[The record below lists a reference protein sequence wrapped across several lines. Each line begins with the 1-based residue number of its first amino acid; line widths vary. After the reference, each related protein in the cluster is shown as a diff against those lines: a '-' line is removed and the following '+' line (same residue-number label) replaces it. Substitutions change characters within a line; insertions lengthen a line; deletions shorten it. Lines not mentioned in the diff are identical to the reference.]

1 MNPDPS
7 NTIFQKAVAFVNQ
20 TNKHLFLTGKAGTG
34 KTTFLRYIRDNT
46 FKKVAIVAPTGVA
59 AINAGGVTIHSFFQL
74 PFGSFI
80 PTDKEVWGGDGGE
93 INNRASLLK
102 NMRLQRSK
110 RQVIKELD
118 LLIIDEISMVR
129 ADLLDAVDTVMR
141 HVRKQPLIPFGGVQ
155 MLYIGDLFQ
164 LPPVAKNEEWEI
176 LKGYYNS
183 PFFFDAQV
191 LQHVPPLFI
200 ELKKIYRQRDNVF
213 INILN
218 NVRNN
223 CCTLEDL
230 EVLHQHYNPDFSP
243 AKKDNYITLCS
254 HNYKAD
260 EINQRE
266 LKKLPGKLYSYDA
279 KVTGEFYERSYPV
292 EKQLQLKQGAQIMFI
307 KNDKGEIRK
316 FYNGK
321 IGIVKK
327 IERENIVVA
336 FPNEEDELEIE
347 QEKWQ
352 NVRYNYNSE
361 KDTLEEEEVG
371 TFTQYPIRLAWAI
384 TIHKS
389 QGLTFEKAIIDAGAS
404 FAPGQV
410 YVSLS
415 RLTSL
420 QGLVLKSRIQAG
432 CISTD
437 SRVIEFVKQELEEE
451 ALQQT
456 LEQQQKVYIRLSLM
470 QSFDWEKIDDSIH
483 SYLESYEDRQ
493 IPDKNKCIKWCAELA
508 KITSEQKDVS
518 HKFKKQLEY
527 LFVTSEDDGYKKL
540 HERTSAGTTYFISE
554 LNKTYDSV
562 KKHIDEVKNKKNVK
576 KYVKELQELLVLL
589 SRKKQQLQQGL
600 QLSEALTKS
609 TELNGLLQLV
619 AQNQRAVP
627 APLAEEIKTLSLKP
641 EKGESGRTSLQMF
654 KQGKSIE
661 DISVE
666 RGMSHSTIESHLST
680 FVTTGE
686 VDILDLVDNLVLEK
700 LIALMEAEPQM
711 STAALKEK
719 AGADVSYSDIRAVRN
734 YRERI
739 KKEINPF

>member
-34 KTTFLRYIRDNT
+34 KTTFLKYIRDNT
-46 FKKVAIVAPTGVA
+46 FKKMAVVAPTGVA

-74 PFGSFI
+74 PFGPFI
-80 PTDKEVWGGDGGE
+80 PSDKEVWGGFGGE
-93 INNRASLLK
+93 MNNRSSLLK
-102 NMRLQRSK
+102 NLRLQRAK
-110 RQVIKELD
+110 REVIQELD

-155 MLYIGDLFQ
+155 MVYIGDLFQ

-176 LKGYYNS
+176 LKDHYNS

-200 ELKKIYRQRDNVF
+200 ELKKIYRQKDNVF

-218 NVRNN
+218 NIRNN
-223 CCTLEDL
+223 CCTTEDL
-230 EVLHQHYNPDFSP
+230 EVLHQHYNPDFAP
-243 AKKDNYITLCS
+243 TKKDNYITLCS

-266 LKKLPGKLYSYDA
+266 LEKLPGKLYSYNA

-307 KNDKGEIRK
+307 KNDKGEVRK

-321 IGIVKK
+321 IGIVTK
-327 IERENIVVA
+327 IERESIFVA
-336 FPNEEDELEIE
+336 FPNEEGELEIE

-361 KDTLEEEEVG
+361 KDTLEEEELG

-420 QGLVLKSRIQAG
+420 QGLVLKSRILPG

-437 SRVIEFVKQELEEE
+437 SRVIDFVKQELEED

-470 QSFDWEKIDDSIH
+470 QSFDWEKIDDNIQTH
-483 SYLESYEDRQ
+483 LESYEDRQ
-493 IPDKNKCIKWCAELA
+493 IPDKDKCIQWCGELA
-508 KITSEQKDVS
+508 KATSEQKDVAY
-518 HKFKKQLEY
+518 KFKKQLEY
-527 LFVTSEDDGYKKL
+527 LFLTAEEDGYKKL
-540 HERTSAGTTYFISE
+540 HERTEAGTNYFLTE
-554 LNKTYDSV
+554 LTKTYNSI
-562 KKHIDEVKNKKNVK
+562 KGHIDEVKNKKNVK
-576 KYVKELQELLVLL
+576 KYVKDLQDLLVLL
-589 SRKKQQLQQGL
+589 NRKKQQLQQGL
-600 QLSEALTKS
+600 QLSAALKNSTK
-609 TELNGLLQLV
+609 LNELLQLV
-619 AQNQRAVP
+619 AQNKRAFP
-627 APLAEEIKTLSLKP
+627 AQMPEEIKPHSLKP
-641 EKGESGRTSLQMF
+641 EKGESGRISLQMF

-661 DISVE
+661 DISVA
-666 RGMSHSTIESHLST
+666 RGMSQGTIESHLAT
-680 FVTTGE
+680 FVATGE
-686 VDILDLVDNLVLEK
+686 VDILDLVDNLILEK
-700 LIALMEAEPQM
+700 LLGLMEAAPDLPA
-711 STAALKEK
+711 SAIKEK
-719 AGADVSYSDIRAVRN
+719 AGKEVSYSDIRAVRN

-739 KKEINPF
+739 KKELAKP